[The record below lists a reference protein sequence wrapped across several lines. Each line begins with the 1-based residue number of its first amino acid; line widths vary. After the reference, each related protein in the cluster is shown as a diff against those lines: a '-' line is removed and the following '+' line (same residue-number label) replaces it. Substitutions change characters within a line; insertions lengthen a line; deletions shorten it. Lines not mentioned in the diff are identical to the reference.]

1 MSRIAC
7 LRIPKFQIAV
17 HQKREPEL
25 KKKAFVLLAD
35 GQKPT
40 DKINLSRARVFMC
53 SDSASKKYVV
63 AGMKWTEAR
72 ATCANLTWRQCD
84 VKSYREAQKSIV
96 NELVVCSPRVSA
108 REPGIFIL
116 DADGLQR
123 LGGEGKLCRD
133 LLKLVSKFGYTN
145 GQIGVADSAFAAMV
159 ASRSKNR
166 WHIVPPGKDLA
177 FLKPLSISYLSLDVD
192 LQDVFIDLG
201 IKSMGHLAQIPAD
214 NVAERFGADAVNAR
228 QLVLGFDKVQPT
240 VPVRDKKFDASVEV
254 DGPIESLN
262 QTVFLLKSMLD
273 HLQRQL
279 QNEGY
284 CAEEL
289 LIRFFND
296 DELFYERPVKLVRP
310 SSNSKFLLEVLRLTI
325 EAHPL
330 SREFTS
336 IKLAITRFCKESFQ
350 QTKTEV
356 ELDLNANNSEQQTYL
371 LQKFLTRLGEN
382 SLVRA
387 LANDQHSPDVSGIWV
402 PVFQTNQVTGQAVP
416 SLKID
421 NNVLKNSV
429 AVDNEYIESKIGKR
443 GLAAG
448 LVLKQIPNAV
458 PVFVE
463 YSSGALHAI
472 AYQGKWYRIVK
483 ITTSECLSG
492 LWWDEQFQ
500 KSYYVALIEPKYEPG
515 ACMLVLLVRNH
526 LLKTWVI
533 EGIYD

>member
-25 KKKAFVLLAD
+25 KNKAFVLLAD

-53 SDSASKKYVV
+53 SDNASKKYVV
-63 AGMKWTEAR
+63 AGMRWPEAR
-72 ATCANLTWRQCD
+72 ATCSNLSWRQCD
-84 VKSYREAQKSIV
+84 VKSYREAQKHIV
-96 NELVVCSPRVSA
+96 NELVICSPRVSA

-116 DADGLQR
+116 DADGMQK

-133 LLKLVSKFGYTN
+133 LLKLVSKLGYTN
-145 GQIGVADSAFAAMV
+145 AQVGVADSAFAAMV

-166 WHIVPPGKDLA
+166 WYIVPPGKDLE
-177 FLKPLSISYLSLDVD
+177 FLKPLSISHLSLDAD
-192 LQDVFIDLG
+192 LQDVFVDLG
-201 IKSMGHLAQIPAD
+201 IKSMGHLAKIPAD
-214 NVAERFGADAVNAR
+214 NVAERFGTEAVNAQ
-228 QLVLGFDKVQPT
+228 QLVLGFDKAQPSI
-240 VPVRDKKFDASVEV
+240 PVADRKFDASVEI

-273 HLQRQL
+273 HLQKQL
-279 QNEGY
+279 QKEGY

-310 SSNSKFLLEVLRLTI
+310 SNHAKFLLEVLRLTV

-330 SREFTS
+330 AREFTA
-336 IKLAITRFCKESFQ
+336 IKLDVTRFCKESFQ
-350 QTKTEV
+350 QTKTEI
-356 ELDLNANNSEQQTYL
+356 DHDANANSGEQQTNL

-382 SLVRA
+382 SLVRPI
-387 LANDQHSPDVSGIWV
+387 ANDQHSPDVSGMWA
-402 PVFQTNQVTGQAVP
+402 PVFQTNQATGHLV
-416 SLKID
+416 SSIKID
-421 NNVLKNSV
+421 NDIVKNAV
-429 AVDNEYIESKIGKR
+429 AVNVDYIETKVGKR
-443 GLAAG
+443 GLASG
-448 LVLKQIPNAV
+448 LVFKQIPNPV
-458 PVFVE
+458 SVFVE
-463 YSSGALHAI
+463 YGNGVPQAI
-472 AYQGKWYRIVK
+472 AYQGKWHQILK
-483 ITTSECLSG
+483 ITASECLSG

-515 ACMLVLLVRNH
+515 ACMLILLVRNH
-526 LLKTWVI
+526 LQKNWCI
-533 EGIYD
+533 EGVFD